1 MLRRVGAG
9 AIAFVSRL
17 GYSARFSLAVV
28 VQTPEAF
35 RRLRLTLR
43 EIYFAGVLS
52 LIIILV
58 SGMFIGMVLALQGYD
73 VLNRYGADESLGILV
88 ALSLVRELGP
98 VVAGLLFAS
107 RAGSAITAEIGLM
120 KATEQLS
127 AMEMMAVDPMARV
140 VAPRFW
146 GGVISMPLLAALF
159 SMLGIY
165 GAYLVG
171 VKLIGIDAGAFW
183 GNMQAAVDFR
193 TDVVNGIIKS
203 VVFGIAVSMIA
214 VFEGFDAKPTAEGVS
229 SATTRT
235 VVASSLV
242 ILALD
247 FVLTV
252 FMFRGRHDSARAV
265 PSATTGARGTG
276 ARGGNRRS
284 LHESRHA

>member
-1 MLRRVGAG
+1 MLSLAATGIADLLRRVGRASL
-9 AIAFVSRL
+9 ASVARL
-17 GYSARFSLAVV
+17 GYAARFAVAVV
-28 VQTPEAF
+28 RESPAAF
-35 RRLRLTLR
+35 ARLHLTVR

-52 LIIILV
+52 LVIIAV
-58 SGMFIGMVLALQGYD
+58 SGMFVGMVLALQGYD
-73 VLNRYGADESLGILV
+73 VLERYGADESLGVLV

-127 AMEMMAVDPMARV
+127 AMEMMAVDPLARV

-159 SMLGIY
+159 SMMGVF

-171 VKLIGIDAGAFW
+171 VRLIDIDPGAFW
-183 GNMQAAVDFR
+183 GNMKAAVDFR
-193 TDVVNGIIKS
+193 YDIVNGIIKS
-203 VVFGIAVSMIA
+203 VVFGAAVSMIA
-214 VFEGFDAKPTAEGVS
+214 VFEGFDARPTAEGVS

-235 VVASSLV
+235 VVESSLA

-252 FMFRGRHDSARAV
+252 FMFRDIK
-265 PSATTGARGTG
+265 
-276 ARGGNRRS
+276 
-284 LHESRHA
+284 